1 MDVSKQPKHPEP
13 AFHGEDESFIA
24 TATAVATPR
33 PPEARAF
40 VEVVAPATLP
50 EGYTFEAQA
59 DGQPFTVTVPMG
71 GVEEGL
77 KFQVPVP
84 SGKSILLKAIEGY
97 SRFAAILQKDDLCA
111 CCGLGCF
118 HPSLCMA
125 YCCPMLLLAQVMT
138 RLKLTW
144 SAQEGG
150 NAAQASSTFRILA
163 FLWIAFIGL
172 QVIQQVLKVLSLNYE
187 VEHGEPN
194 VTGAFMVL
202 LLNLVVMAFSIL
214 FLVIT
219 CNTRRHIREK
229 YQIPEQ
235 QCHGCEDCCCTYW
248 CTCCTISQMARHT
261 GDYANHGSRWC
272 SETGLPPSASSETEL
287 STSVPSIV

>member
-24 TATAVATPR
+24 TATAVVTPR

-84 SGKSILLKAIEGY
+84 SG
-97 SRFAAILQKDDLCA
+97 SRVLPASSSSVPVGHWKDDLCA

-202 LLNLVVMAFSIL
+202 LLNLVVMAFSIF

>member
-1 MDVSKQPKHPEP
+1 MIMQLYLI
-13 AFHGEDESFIA
+13 FIS
-24 TATAVATPR
+24 
-33 PPEARAF
+33 
-40 VEVVAPATLP
+40 
-50 EGYTFEAQA
+50 
-59 DGQPFTVTVPMG
+59 TV
-71 GVEEGL
+71 
-77 KFQVPVP
+77 
-84 SGKSILLKAIEGY
+84 
-97 SRFAAILQKDDLCA
+97 
-111 CCGLGCF
+111 
-118 HPSLCMA
+118 
-125 YCCPMLLLAQVMT
+125 LLAQVMT